1 MISLL
6 GHNLFKEIYMM
17 NTLKFN
23 FLLLSVLLFAGVLP
37 AQYERIPD
45 RPSPPRLV
53 NDFSGTLSRGDINS
67 LERRLVRFN
76 DTTSTQIVVV
86 LVNSLEGYDKAQF
99 ADLLGEKWGVGQ
111 KDKDNGLVVLIKPK
125 QGNERGQAFIA
136 TGYGLE
142 GAVPDAVAKRIVEEE
157 MIPEFRKN
165 NYYTGIEK
173 GTNTLMELTAGEYT
187 ADEYLERTRSGG
199 GGAGFLIPFIIFI
212 IIAAKLMSG
221 RRRMHHYGGRRGS
234 SLPFWTALFLANQMG
249 GRSSGKWNDFSSGS
263 GSFGG
268 FGGGGSGF
276 GGFGGGSFGGGGAGG
291 SW

>member
-1 MISLL
+1 MKKIRLLLPLLL
-6 GHNLFKEIYMM
+6 GILMIP
-17 NTLKFN
+17 T
-23 FLLLSVLLFAGVLP
+23 AI
-37 AQYERIPD
+37 AQPDYPGIPD
-45 RPSPPRLV
+45 KPVPPRLV
-53 NDFSGTLSRGDINS
+53 NDFSGTLSRNQADR
-67 LERRLVRFN
+67 LERKLVHFD
-76 DTTSTQIVVV
+76 DTTSTQIMVV
-86 LVNSLEGYDKAQF
+86 LVPSLAGYDKVQF

-111 KDKDNGLVVLIKPK
+111 KGKDNGIVVLVKPK
-125 QGNERGQAFIA
+125 RGNEDGEAFIA

-157 MIPEFRKN
+157 MIPEFKKN
-165 NYYTGIEK
+165 NYFAGLEK
-173 GTNTLMELTAGEYT
+173 GTTTLMQLTAGEYT
-187 ADEYLERTRSGG
+187 ADQYMKRTRHG

-221 RRRMHHYGGRRGS
+221 RRRMQHYGGRTG

-249 GRSSGKWNDFSSGS
+249 GSSHGKWNDFSSGS

-268 FGGGGSGF
+268 FGGGGGGGF